1 MLEAYSA
8 RYALAF
14 DRAVLWLNSL
24 NRSGSTAAVVEGGAG
39 KISKG
44 PGPDFLDPE
53 VEAAA
58 SET

>member
-24 NRSGSTAAVVEGGAG
+24 NRSGSTAAVEGGAG
-39 KISKG
+39 KMSRG

-58 SET
+58 SDT